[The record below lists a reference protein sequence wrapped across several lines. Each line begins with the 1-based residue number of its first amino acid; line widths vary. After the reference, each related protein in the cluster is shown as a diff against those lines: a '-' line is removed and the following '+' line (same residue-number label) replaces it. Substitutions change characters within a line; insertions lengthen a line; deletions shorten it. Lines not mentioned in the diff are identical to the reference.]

1 MIIASGARA
10 KSPAFKLTNN
20 NDQNYTIKAIL
31 ELGDEIK
38 AANNIAVIEVGV
50 LVWKPLLRLHSNI
63 LTKTWYCTQELQDL
77 CPHFPKSTSSKA
89 TGKLNQLGIE
99 IVNGERVNVKD
110 KTIEFADGSTKS
122 FDLIIETLG
131 LLPNTD
137 FLPKKVLNEYGYV
150 DTDEYLRLKDHHNVI
165 CCGRRGCPGCK
176 LNS

>member
-1 MIIASGARA
+1 MPS
-10 KSPAFKLTNN
+10 
-20 NDQNYTIKAIL
+20 
-31 ELGDEIK
+31 
-38 AANNIAVIEVGV
+38 
-50 LVWKPLLRLHSNI
+50 
-63 LTKTWYCTQELQDL
+63 
-77 CPHFPKSTSSKA
+77 FPKSTSSKA

-165 CCGRRGCPGCK
+165 CGRRGCPGCK

>member
-1 MIIASGARA
+1 METSAEI
-10 KSPAFKLTNN
+10 AFKYSDKNVVL
-20 NDQNYTIKAIL
+20 YTGASR
-31 ELGDEIK
+31 
-38 AANNIAVIEVGV
+38 
-50 LVWKPLLRLHSNI
+50 PLPS
-63 LTKTWYCTQELQDL
+63 
-77 CPHFPKSTSSKA
+77 FPKSTSSKA

-150 DTDEYLRLKDHHNVI
+150 ETDEYLRLKDHHNVI
-165 CCGRRGCPGCK
+165 CLGDVVCPGCK